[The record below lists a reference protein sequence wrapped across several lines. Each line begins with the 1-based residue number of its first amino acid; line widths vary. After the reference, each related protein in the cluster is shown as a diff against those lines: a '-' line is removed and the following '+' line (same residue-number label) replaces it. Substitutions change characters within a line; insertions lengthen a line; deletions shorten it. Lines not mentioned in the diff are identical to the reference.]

1 MAKRA
6 LSEAVLVIGLGRFG
20 SSIATTLDALGR
32 EVLAVESDPV
42 LVQKWSHQF
51 RVIEADATSPE
62 ALEQLGARDFPF
74 AVVAVGTS
82 VEASVLITAN
92 LVDLGLEQVWAKAM
106 SVAHGTILNRIGAH
120 HVVYPEHDAGERV
133 AHMVSGK
140 MLDYIE
146 IEDHFAV
153 VKMFAPAQLQNQS
166 LEELNLPQKYGI
178 TVIGIKPP
186 DMPFEYATPQ
196 LKFGAG
202 DVIIIS
208 GAADA
213 VETFVN
219 KF

>member
-1 MAKRA
+1 MAHRA
-6 LSEAVLVIGLGRFG
+6 LNEAVLVIGLGRFG

-32 EVLAVESDPV
+32 DVLAVESDPV
-42 LVQKWSHQF
+42 LVQKWSHHF
-51 RVIEADATSPE
+51 PVIQADATSTE
-62 ALEQLGARDFPF
+62 ALEQLGARDFSF

-82 VEASVLITAN
+82 IEASVLITAN

-106 SVAHGTILNRIGAH
+106 SVAHGTILSRIGAH

-153 VKMFAPAQLQNQS
+153 VKMFAPAQLQNRS
-166 LEELNLPQKYGI
+166 LEELNLAQEYGI
-178 TVIGIKPP
+178 NVIGIKAPNV
-186 DMPFEYATPQ
+186 PFQYATPQ
-196 LKFGAG
+196 LSFGAG

-219 KF
+219 RF